1 LRARPWFALC
11 RFALCRFAL
20 CRLALC
26 RLAICSLAL
35 CLLALCLLAR
45 YTPCAAA
52 EPERAHGRGAIYEGA
67 VGSDLSR
74 VAESWRKT
82 GTVIGLGPRLVTR
95 GTRLDLGL
103 PAPAIDASSSSCVT
117 LLVLASPNAVFSL
130 TFGHGDEDVRRDFPL
145 ESSVGLL
152 EVARCGA
159 RKGAL
164 GRASVVSLSPRAV
177 LSLFLVIGEAPA
189 QSSRELLPER
199 NAGAPAPAPELGPR
213 PRLQP
218 AAQRLASKRRA
229 RSLERPTALVEEEL
243 EADSAGG
250 ARRRLALAAGCH
262 TFDVLEA
269 GADTGQTDLDARLLG
284 DDGTNLTLD
293 DSTAPEARLL
303 FCAGESK
310 TVILDARGA
319 EPGARLVGLHASW
332 SLPDGLPA
340 EWGPRVR
347 GRLAE
352 ALHLEHFPLPP
363 GRPSA
368 ASLGVQGTTRLLVP
382 ARPGACYVV
391 VVAALGREPERL
403 GLAARAGGRTSRT
416 RARPGRSSASV
427 SLCATGPLLRAEVQS
442 IGAGADWIVGVWD
455 IEQGA
460 P

>member
-1 LRARPWFALC
+1 MRGRPWLARCLFALC
-11 RFALCRFAL
+11 W
-20 CRLALC
+20 LALYVP
-26 RLAICSLAL
+26 R
-35 CLLALCLLAR
+35 
-45 YTPCAAA
+45 AAA
-52 EPERAHGRGAIYEGA
+52 EPERAHGRGATYEGA
-67 VGSDLSR
+67 VGSALSR
-74 VAESWRKT
+74 VAESWSKA
-82 GTVIGLGPRLVTR
+82 GTVSVLGPRLVTR

-103 PAPAIDASSSSCVT
+103 PAPAIDPSSSSCVT
-117 LLVLASPNAVFSL
+117 LLVLASPSAVFSL

-159 RKGAL
+159 RKAAL
-164 GRASVVSLSPRAV
+164 GRGSVVSLSPRAV
-177 LSLFLVIGEAPA
+177 LSLLLVVGEAPA

-213 PRLQP
+213 PTLPP

-229 RSLERPTALVEEEL
+229 RSLEGPRTLVEEEL
-243 EADSAGG
+243 EADSAGD
-250 ARRRLALAAGCH
+250 ARQRLPLAAGCH

-269 GADTGQTDLDARLLG
+269 EAGTGQADLDARLLG
-284 DDGTNLTLD
+284 DDGANLTVD
-293 DSTAPEARLL
+293 DSTAPDARLL
-303 FCAGESK
+303 FCTGESK
-310 TVILDARGA
+310 AVILDVRGA

-332 SLPDGLPA
+332 PLPEGLPA

-352 ALHLEHFPLPP
+352 TLLLEHFPLPP
-363 GRPSA
+363 SRPTA
-368 ASLGVQGTTRLLVP
+368 ASLGVQGTTQLLVP

-391 VVAALGREPERL
+391 VVAALGRQPERL

-427 SLCATGPLLRAEVQS
+427 SLCATGPTLRAEVQS

-455 IEQGA
+455 IEQG
-460 P
+460 PP